1 MGDGA
6 GDGRGGIDAAREL
19 ADFLRGRRERLTP
32 EMVGLRPRRPGRTP
46 GLRREEV
53 AQLASVSADYVTRLE
68 QARGLRPSAEVI
80 NALSRA
86 LHLDDDETAYLY
98 GLAGHAPPTRPT
110 AQDTIGSL
118 TALVTAL
125 SPLPAMLVDDHFD
138 IRAWNPEMSA
148 LMLDFDSV
156 PPGQRN
162 TIWLCA
168 MHPAMPAYYRDRARI
183 MREGIA
189 DLRAAWASRPEDSA
203 LAELVQTLC
212 RDSAE
217 FARFWDQRDVKV
229 TADGIKKLRHATAG
243 PLDVHYNTLTPLG
256 DRHWRLYV
264 YRAADP
270 ASQQTLDTIV
280 SGVTTQ

>member
-1 MGDGA
+1 MGESSS
-6 GDGRGGIDAAREL
+6 GIDTSREL
-19 ADFLRGRRERLTP
+19 ADFLRGRRERLSP
-32 EMVGLRPRRPGRTP
+32 AMVGLPVRSPGRTP

-80 NALSRA
+80 DALARA
-86 LHLDDDETAYLY
+86 LRLDDDETAYLY
-98 GLAGHAPPTRPT
+98 GLAGHALPPRST
-110 AQDTIGSL
+110 AEDTIGSL
-118 TALVTAL
+118 TALVVAL

-148 LMLDFDSV
+148 LMLDFAV
-156 PPGQRN
+156 LPQAQRN

-168 MHPAMPAYYRDRARI
+168 MHPAMSVYYRDRDRI

-203 LAELVQTLC
+203 LAELVHTLG

-217 FARFWDQRDVKV
+217 FARFWEQRDVKI
-229 TADGIKKLRHATAG
+229 TADGIKELRHATAG
-243 PLDVHYNTLTPLG
+243 PLDVYFNTLTPLG
-256 DRHWRLYV
+256 NRNWRLYV
-264 YRAADP
+264 YRAADA

-280 SGVTTQ
+280 STVRAG

>member
-1 MGDGA
+1 MGD
-6 GDGRGGIDAAREL
+6 DPGGSIDTAREL
-19 ADFLRGRRERLTP
+19 ADFLRGRRENLTP
-32 EMVGLRPRRPGRTP
+32 DMVGLRPRRPGRTP

-53 AQLASVSADYVTRLE
+53 AELASVSTDYVTRLE
-68 QARGLRPSAEVI
+68 QARGLRPSTEVI
-80 NALSRA
+80 DALSRA
-86 LHLDDDETAYLY
+86 LRLDDDETAYLY
-98 GLAGHAPPTRPT
+98 GLAGHAPPARPT
-110 AQDTIGSL
+110 AEDTIGSL
-118 TALVTAL
+118 TALVQAL

-156 PPGQRN
+156 AAEQRN

-168 MHPAMPAYYRDRARI
+168 MHPAMTTYYRDRARI

-189 DLRAAWASRPEDSA
+189 DLRAAWASRPEDRA
-203 LAELVQTLC
+203 LAALVHTLC

-217 FARFWDQRDVKV
+217 FAQLWEQRDVKI
-229 TADGIKKLRHATAG
+229 TADGIKQVRHPIAG

-270 ASQQTLDTIV
+270 ASQRTLDSIV
-280 SGVTTQ
+280 SKVGAL